1 MNYYNKE
8 EQEWREKNEADEQL
22 AKVSTWCDY
31 EDYDVICRCKT
42 MEMVIALYRFV
53 TFEIGVDFVSSVQDL
68 IDEELEDG
76 DTTTLDKALAFDKEH
91 GTDFFYDPRED

>member
-1 MNYYNKE
+1 MNYSKE
-8 EQEWREKNEADEQL
+8 EQEWRISKSADEQL
-22 AKVSTWCDY
+22 ACVANWADY
-31 EDYDVICRCKT
+31 EEYDIVYRCKT

-53 TFEIGVDFVSSVQDL
+53 TFEIGVEFVSSVQDL